1 MSKRYDSDDE
11 LERALF
17 ALDLEEP
24 PAQLR
29 SSILAATIYHVPI
42 SATVRPWEVWL
53 YGGLC
58 AALVWLL
65 IAVLTGTGAHA
76 FETAGSYAEQALSF
90 FSQPGTLFWIAVG
103 GAAIWFSQ
111 LNLTNLPGYQRAARR

>member
-1 MSKRYDSDDE
+1 MKRYDNDDE

-17 ALDLEEP
+17 TLDLEEP
-24 PAQLR
+24 PADLR

-42 SATVRPWEVWL
+42 SAAVPPWETWL

-65 IAVLTGTGAHA
+65 VAVATGTGAHVLD
-76 FETAGSYAEQALSF
+76 TAGWYAEQALSF
-90 FSQPGTLFWIAVG
+90 FSQPATLFWVAVG
-103 GAAIWFSQ
+103 GAAVWLSQ
-111 LNLTNLPGYQRAARR
+111 VNLTNLPGYQRTARR

>member
-1 MSKRYDSDDE
+1 MKQSDNDDE

-24 PAQLR
+24 PADLR
-29 SSILAATIYHVPI
+29 QSILASTIYHVPVA
-42 SATVRPWEVWL
+42 ATVRPWEPWL

-65 IAVLTGTGAHA
+65 IAVIRGMVAPA
-76 FETAGSYAEQALSF
+76 MDAAASYGDDLAAF
-90 FSQPGTLFWIAVG
+90 FSHPSTLLWIAI
-103 GAAIWFSQ
+103 GAAATVWISQ
-111 LNLTNLPGYQRAARR
+111 VNLTALPGYQRAARR